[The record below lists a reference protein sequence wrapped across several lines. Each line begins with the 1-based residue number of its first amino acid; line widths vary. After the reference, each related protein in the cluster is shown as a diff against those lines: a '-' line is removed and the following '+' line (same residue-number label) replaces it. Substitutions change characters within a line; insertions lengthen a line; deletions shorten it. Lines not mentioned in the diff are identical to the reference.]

1 MMARIVSK
9 AFQLRKQL
17 ELKEGR
23 RVALSEV
30 AERAGVNRQALTRL
44 ESGDTERYDS
54 DMLQRLCAFYGVG
67 VGDLLEYDPDGIQV
81 TGYAGATLIVA

>member
-1 MMARIVSK
+1 VAKIVSK

-23 RVALSEV
+23 RVPLSEV

-44 ESGDTERYDS
+44 EAGETERFDG
-54 DMLQRLCAFYGVG
+54 DVLRKLCAFYGVG
-67 VGDLLEYDPDGIQV
+67 VGELLEYDPNGTQTPD
-81 TGYAGATLIVA
+81 LVAAAA